1 MRVLYCRHCPFYCPD
16 KEAQRAQIG
25 VYGHCAAQ
33 SPAQPLEFVMEK
45 TCPYGHDGDIIERE
59 AKEKGFFSHDLR
71 FIRYYSVDEEGIRS
85 PYYRNYDDMIEQLKA
100 SPFLH
105 HALYIAFFD
114 ANMRRFGAR
123 RISADPG
130 LT

>member
-1 MRVLYCRHCPFYCPD
+1 MTAQYCRHCPFYCPD
-16 KEAQRAQIG
+16 KEAQRLLSE
-25 VYGHCAAQ
+25 VYGHCAAL
-33 SPAQPLEFVMEK
+33 SPAHPLRFVMDGC
-45 TCPYGHDGDIIERE
+45 CPYGHDRDIIAAE
-59 AKEKGFFSHDLR
+59 ADIKGFSSHDLR

-85 PYYRNYDDMIEQLKA
+85 PYYRDYDDMVEQLKA

-123 RISADPG
+123 RISAASD
-130 LT
+130 